1 MVITTRSDHQP
12 RATDDGRPRARD
24 LALAPPARRVRVPE
38 LAVGLLVVVVFAL
51 GGVLWYL
58 RSVDRT
64 PTLAVASPVERG
76 EVVSADDLRVV
87 YVASDD
93 RLAGLRP
100 SETDRVVGMIALV
113 DLAPG
118 SIVTADLVAEGARVG
133 DDEGVVGLPLEPGQ
147 YPAFDLAPGD
157 RVNVVRIGAGTSSD
171 GEDGDESG
179 SVVVRAVEVTAVAD
193 LAGGERK
200 LVSVLASE
208 ADAETIGAL
217 DSASIRLVLV
227 SP

>member
-1 MVITTRSDHQP
+1 
-12 RATDDGRPRARD
+12 
-24 LALAPPARRVRVPE
+24 
-38 LAVGLLVVVVFAL
+38 VFAL

-76 EVVSADDLRVV
+76 EVIDVDDLRVV
-87 YVASDD
+87 YIASDD
-93 RLAGLRP
+93 VVAGLRP
-100 SETDRVVGMIALV
+100 AQTDRVVGMIALV

-118 SIVTADLVAEGARVG
+118 SIVTDDLVAEGARVG
-133 DDEGVVGLPLEPGQ
+133 DDEGLVGLPLEPGQ

-157 RVNVVRIGAGTSSD
+157 RVNIVRIGAAASSS
-171 GEDGDESG
+171 GEDRAES
-179 SVVVRAVEVTAVAD
+179 SAVVVRAVEVTAVAD

-208 ADAETIGAL
+208 DDADTIGAL
-217 DSASIRLVLV
+217 DSASVRLVLV
-227 SP
+227 SS